1 MPCAPRSLL
10 CVHCNADASDLY
22 AQDELDRRG
31 QEIEELRTL
40 NADLAYTTDTLKSEL
55 EQANNESATL
65 SDELAAFKSKAI
77 EHSSDAE
84 GALRLLQEDVE
95 SLRSQREEWEMEASR
110 ERLARENAERDLTS
124 AARELETGRADLSRI
139 RAERDRE
146 KESAE
151 NLSLVLQEF
160 QEAKDRELE
169 ATTGD
174 LRDQL
179 HAAQKSLSEYRNRA
193 TAAEVRL
200 EACVSVSSS

>member
-1 MPCAPRSLL
+1 M
-10 CVHCNADASDLY
+10 
-22 AQDELDRRG
+22 
-31 QEIEELRTL
+31 